1 MPALDGILAT
11 GKILEMNS
19 DQHVVRLTSAPEEEL
34 GLMALRAGA
43 VGFLSK
49 DMEIDALPQAL
60 LGVRNGEAAISRAMT
75 RRLIE
80 RFRETSNGS
89 SGCAHQGS
97 ADRA

>member
-11 GKILEMNS
+11 RKILEMNS
-19 DQHVVRLTSAPEEEL
+19 DQRVVMLTSASEEEL
-34 GLMALRAGA
+34 GLLALRAGA

-60 LGVRNGEAAISRAMT
+60 LAVRNGEAAISRAMT

-80 RFRETSNGS
+80 RFRRHPTDRRA
-89 SGCAHQGS
+89 CAPS
-97 ADRA
+97 RVR